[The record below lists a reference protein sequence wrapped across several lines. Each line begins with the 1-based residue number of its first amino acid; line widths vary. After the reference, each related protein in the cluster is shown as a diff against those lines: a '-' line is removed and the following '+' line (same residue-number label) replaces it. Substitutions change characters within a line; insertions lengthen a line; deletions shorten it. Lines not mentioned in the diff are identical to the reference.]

1 MRNLNEPREPRRDTI
16 EKEKQSEG
24 EVISL
29 ESRRTNIRSEGSL
42 VGTRQLEDLRGRWAG
57 IQASFVDDPHNAVQ
71 EADAL
76 VSSAIKQIEEKFS
89 DQRSQLEKQWSK
101 GTEASTEDLRV
112 AIQNYRSFFDRLLS
126 M

>member
-29 ESRRTNIRSEGSL
+29 ESRRTNIRSEGSV

-112 AIQNYRSFFDRLLS
+112 AIQSYRT
-126 M
+126 

>member
-16 EKEKQSEG
+16 EKQSEG

-29 ESRRTNIRSEGSL
+29 ESRRASARNEGS

-57 IQASFVDDPHNAVQ
+57 IQAGFVDDPHKAVQ

-76 VSSAIKQIEEKFS
+76 VSSAIKQIEERFS
-89 DQRSQLEKQWSK
+89 DQRAQLEKQGSK
-101 GTEASTEDLRV
+101 GSEASTEDLRV
-112 AIQNYRSFFDRLLS
+112 AMQNYRALFDRLLS